1 MAIMIIINVK
11 FFIIILMDWLLLKGK
26 QLYLST
32 LKQNS
37 LMLSCSGIPMAMMWP
52 RYSVQ
57 SLPMSLQCGYRS
69 KEGQRKIDQS
79 IKKKNLSLEEVDEL
93 ITVIIILSCECLGL
107 MLVGK

>member
-1 MAIMIIINVK
+1 MVIINIK

-37 LMLSCSGIPMAMMWP
+37 WMLSCSGIPMAMMWP

-69 KEGQRKIDQS
+69 KEGQRKIDLS
-79 IKKKNLSLEEVDEL
+79 IKKNKNGLSLEEVDEL
-93 ITVIIILSCECLGL
+93 ITATIILSCECWGSI
-107 MLVGK
+107 LVGK